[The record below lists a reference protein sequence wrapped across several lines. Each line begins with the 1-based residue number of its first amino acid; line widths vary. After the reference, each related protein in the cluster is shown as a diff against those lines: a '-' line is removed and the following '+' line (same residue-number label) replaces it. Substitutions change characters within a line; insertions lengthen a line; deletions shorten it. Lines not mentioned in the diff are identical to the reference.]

1 MLRMK
6 PYFGQN
12 LPEISCKLCTN
23 INGFN
28 ILIILCQKQLL
39 WFTDLGF
46 KFSGLRLKKSF
57 PHCYEIENEW
67 ISTARIAFSL

>member
-1 MLRMK
+1 MLRIK

-28 ILIILCQKQLL
+28 ILIIFVSKAALMVYR
-39 WFTDLGF
+39 
-46 KFSGLRLKKSF
+46 SSV
-57 PHCYEIENEW
+57 
-67 ISTARIAFSL
+67 